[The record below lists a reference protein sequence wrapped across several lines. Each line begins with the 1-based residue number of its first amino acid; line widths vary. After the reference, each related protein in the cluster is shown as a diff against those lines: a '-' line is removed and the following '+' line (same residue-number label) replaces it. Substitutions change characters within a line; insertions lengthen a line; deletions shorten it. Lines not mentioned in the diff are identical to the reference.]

1 MINNLEFAYVE
12 GQRKDESNENA
23 MRLNIYMWLGPLEE
37 EINKKNVVVCVVFL
51 SQDKRDL
58 FLSGA
63 DADLQLRFSNR
74 MREFKI

>member
-12 GQRKDESNENA
+12 GQRKDESNESA

-37 EINKKNVVVCVVFL
+37 EINKKNIVVSVVFL

-63 DADLQLRFSNR
+63 DADLQVRFTNR
-74 MREFKI
+74 MREFEI